1 MLKGYNFDL
10 AARFVSDYKL
20 PVSII
25 SDANVFEYELNLYE
39 KEYQSLTKWNSLV
52 ENIEKYY
59 DGDSDKWLKRYYDI
73 RENIIQYIIT
83 SDEHKKFN
91 TTSDYTI
98 WNSVNIPK
106 CVNSKTMYNHDNCK
120 EGCNEFI
127 SIDMKKANFQ
137 AFQYVNVIKEK
148 TYEDFI
154 ARFCENDFERKYVSE
169 SKYTRVVW
177 AGHKQANPSRQI
189 TLEKYLMSKLYWE
202 VIKPVYDTEVIC
214 FNSDEVIIRVDSND
228 VDNQRFDALV
238 NAVSSNGVIDV
249 RIEKFTLSGYEFF
262 VNKTDGTVH
271 KLSEFYRRSCDPEGI
286 YKSIPLPF
294 HKILHRLLRGEVP
307 TEQDRIMTYEKKCNV
322 LLMEDIT
329 IEKIK

>member
-59 DGDSDKWLKRYYDI
+59 GGDSDKWLKRYYDI
-73 RENIIQYIIT
+73 RENIIQYIIA
-83 SDEHKKFN
+83 SDEYKKFN
-91 TTSDYTI
+91 TSSDYTT
-98 WNSVNIPK
+98 WNTLKIPK
-106 CVNSKTMYNHDNCK
+106 CVNSKTMYNHENCK

-137 AFQYVNVIKEK
+137 AFRYVNVIKEK

-154 ARFCENDFERKYVSE
+154 ARFCENDFEKKYVSE

-177 AGHKQANPSRQI
+177 AGQTNPSRQI
-189 TLEKYLMSKLYWE
+189 TLEKYLMAKLYWE

-228 VDNQRFDALV
+228 VNNQRFDALV
-238 NAVSSNGVIDV
+238 NAVSSNELIDV

-271 KLSEFYRRSCDPEGI
+271 KLNEFYKRSCDPEGV